1 MLYKSDGEP
10 RLPFPI
16 KRIEVH
22 GRMIE
27 EYIIPEDKKAE
38 VLDQMYLFEPVPS
51 LDEERFDLHS
61 GKLFRVRDFR
71 VTREDDHNWLV
82 SPYYEEGGGTMIDWM
97 PAEWANE
104 EADEDW
110 EDEFELEDEGD
121 DDNCGLVDIKKIP
134 DGAEEIAMMP
144 VLGKLK
150 KYMKQ
155 QGDDGAR
162 SM

>member
-1 MLYKSDGEP
+1 MSYKSDGEP
-10 RLPFPI
+10 RLPFPT
-16 KRIEVH
+16 KKIEVH

-27 EYIIPEDKKAE
+27 EYIIPEENKAE

-82 SPYYEEGGGTMIDWM
+82 SPHYEEAGGTMIDWM
-97 PAEWANE
+97 PAEWATE
-104 EADEDW
+104 ETDQDR
-110 EDEFELEDEGD
+110 EDEFETENDIGD
-121 DDNCGLVDIKKIP
+121 DNRGLVDITKIP
-134 DGAEEIAMMP
+134 EGAEEIALMP
-144 VLGKLK
+144 VLAKLK

-155 QGDDGAR
+155 QGDDLTGLK
-162 SM
+162 